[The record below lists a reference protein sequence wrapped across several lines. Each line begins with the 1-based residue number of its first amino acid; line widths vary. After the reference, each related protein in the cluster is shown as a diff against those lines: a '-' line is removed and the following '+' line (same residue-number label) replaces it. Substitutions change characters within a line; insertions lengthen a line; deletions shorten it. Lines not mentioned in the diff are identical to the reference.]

1 MKKVL
6 LAFILCILASQV
18 AFGQAVKV
26 SLGVNGGGIATQ
38 MMTKPAPS
46 NPMIFY
52 ISGYGG
58 AFASVHLG
66 KALTLRGAVNYAM
79 QGGNYQYNSAE
90 IAVTQS
96 YLQVP
101 ATLLLNAGR
110 TISFEVGFVQNILLQ
125 STFEEYGSSGSH
137 IESPDPGALKYN
149 FGAVGGICINM
160 GKVVFLNLRYCYG
173 LSKAYVIYG
182 EGYPTS
188 SITAGLGF
196 NIFTSKKSAF

>member
-38 MMTKPAPS
+38 MMTKPKPS
-46 NPMIFY
+46 NPMY

-58 AFASVHLG
+58 AFASIHLG
-66 KALTLRGAVNYAM
+66 NAFTIRGAANYAM
-79 QGGNYQYNSAE
+79 QGGTYEENSAD
-90 IAVTQS
+90 IK
-96 YLQVP
+96 VP
-101 ATLLLNAGR
+101 LTLLLNAGR
-110 TISFEVGFVQNILLQ
+110 TISFEVGLVQNILLQ

>member
-38 MMTKPAPS
+38 MMTKPKPS
-46 NPMIFY
+46 NPMY

-58 AFASVHLG
+58 AFASIHLG
-66 KALTLRGAVNYAM
+66 NVFTIRGAANYAM
-79 QGGNYQYNSAE
+79 QGGTYEENSAD
-90 IAVTQS
+90 IKVTQS

-101 ATLLLNAGR
+101 VTLLLNAGR
-110 TISFEVGFVQNILLQ
+110 TISFEVGLVQNILLQ
-125 STFEEYGSSGSH
+125 SKFEEVGSSGSH

-149 FGAVGGICINM
+149 FGAVGGICINI